1 MINQLTIIGVGLIGG
16 SFAKALKK
24 ANMVKHIIGYGRQQ
38 ANLETALKLGII
50 DEYSVNIIDAV
61 KNADVIFIATPVS
74 TFIDIFSHLKNHI
87 KPSAIITDA
96 GSTKLNV
103 INMAKQVFGQVPK
116 NYVPGHPIAGTENSG
131 ATAAIAELFENHKVI
146 LTPIL
151 NPDETLNTDA
161 NALQLVSE
169 LWRATGAELVCMDA
183 AHHDLVL
190 GATSHL
196 PHIIAFSLVNT
207 LATLNERKEIFE
219 YAAGGFK
226 DFTRIAS
233 SNPKMWQDICI
244 ANKDV
249 LLSHLNHFQ
258 DDLSN
263 IISALE
269 NGDENYL
276 KQIFSRAKAT
286 RDALVKVK
294 E

>member
-1 MINQLTIIGVGLIGG
+1 MIDQLTIIGVGLIGG

-24 ANMVKHIIGYGRQQ
+24 AAIVKHVVGYGRQQ
-38 ANLETALKLGII
+38 QNLQIALELGII
-50 DEYSVNIIDAV
+50 DQYSDNIIDAV

-74 TFIDIFSHLKNHI
+74 TFIDIFSQLKDHI

-96 GSTKLNV
+96 GSTKVNV
-103 INMAKQVFGQVPK
+103 INMSKQVFGQVPQ

-131 ATAAIAELFENHKVI
+131 ATAAFAELFVNHKVI
-146 LTPIL
+146 LTPL
-151 NPDETLNTDA
+151 LKQNETQNTDTH
-161 NALQLVSE
+161 ALQLVSD
-169 LWRATGAELVCMDA
+169 LWLATGAELVCMDA
-183 AHHDLVL
+183 EHHDLVL

-207 LATLNERKEIFE
+207 LATLNDRKEIFE

-233 SNPKMWQDICI
+233 SSPKMWQDICI
-244 ANKDV
+244 ANKDI

-258 DDLSN
+258 DDLSQV
-263 IISALE
+263 IYALE
-269 NGDENYL
+269 NDDTNYL
-276 KQIFSRAKAT
+276 NQVFSRAKDT
-286 RDALVKVK
+286 RDALVKIK